1 MLKYLV
7 PEILN
12 STRLDKALS
21 QLLEHVSRNQ
31 IQKAIK
37 SSCVQVNEV
46 IISDPD
52 VLVKENDVILFSF
65 KEPEEL
71 KIAAANIELDIIYE
85 DDDLIV
91 INKAAGMTVHPG
103 AGHYNDTLVN
113 ALLHHTK
120 NLSDIGSSERPGIV
134 HRLDKDTTGL
144 MVVAKN
150 NKAHMLLAHQIEQ
163 RQVVRKYKALVW
175 GVINP
180 LEGVIKNNIG
190 RSRSDRQKMTILKY
204 GGKEAVT
211 IYKTLELFYKGSISM
226 VECRLS
232 TGRTHQIRVQLSHL
246 KHSVVGDQTYGNN
259 DRKVAHSTPELKAKL
274 TDFKRQALHS
284 WYLSFT
290 HPTSNE
296 IMEFSCDLPKDM
308 KEIILSEVISA

>member
-1 MLKYLV
+1 MLTYNV
-7 PEILN
+7 PNELN
-12 STRLDKALS
+12 NIRLDKALS
-21 QLLEHVSRNQ
+21 QLLENVSRNQ

-37 SSCVQVNEV
+37 DSQVLVNDV

-71 KIAAANIELDIIYE
+71 KIAAANIALDIIYE
-85 DDDLIV
+85 DNDLIV

-103 AGHYNDTLVN
+103 AGHYDDTLVN
-113 ALLHHTK
+113 ALLYHTK
-120 NLSDIGSSERPGIV
+120 NLSDIGSAERPGIV

-144 MVVAKN
+144 MIVAKN
-150 NKAHMLLAHQIEQ
+150 NKAHMLLANQIEQ
-163 RQVVRKYKALVW
+163 RQVIRKYKALVW

-190 RSRSDRQKMTILKY
+190 RSRVDRQKMTILKY

-211 IYKTLELFYKGSISM
+211 HYKTLELFHKGTISM
-226 VECRLS
+226 VECKLS

-259 DRKVAHSTPELKAKL
+259 DRKIAHSPPELKAKL

-296 IMEFSCDLPKDM
+296 IMEFSCELPRDM
-308 KEIILSEVISA
+308 EEIISL

>member
-1 MLKYLV
+1 MFKYSV
-7 PEILN
+7 PHELN
-12 STRLDKALS
+12 GMRLDKALS
-21 QLLEHVSRNQ
+21 LLLKSVSRNQ

-37 SSCVQVNEV
+37 DSQVLVNDV
-46 IISDPD
+46 IISNPD
-52 VLVKENDVILFSF
+52 VSVKENDVILFSS
-65 KEPEEL
+65 KEPEAL
-71 KIAAANIELDIIYE
+71 KIVAANIALDVMYE
-85 DDDLIV
+85 DNDLIV

-103 AGHYNDTLVN
+103 AGHHYDTLVN

-120 NLSDIGSSERPGIV
+120 NLSDIGSSERRGIV

-150 NKAHMLLAHQIEQ
+150 NKAHMSLANQIEQ
-163 RQVVRKYKALVW
+163 RQVIRKYKVLVW

-180 LEGVIKNNIG
+180 LKGVIKNNIG
-190 RSRSDRQKMTILKY
+190 RSRVDRQKMTILKY

-211 IYKTLELFYKGSISM
+211 HYKTLALFYSGTISM
-226 VECRLS
+226 LECKLS

-259 DRKVAHSTPELKAKL
+259 DRKIAHSSPELKAKL
-274 TDFKRQALHS
+274 IDFKRQALHS

-296 IMEFSCDLPKDM
+296 IMEFSCETPRDM
-308 KEIILSEVISA
+308 EQIIS